1 MAAAKEV
8 RGVVVSERNQAGDTA
23 SVASAAGEDGDMS
36 LEAILDD
43 HDLCLYI
50 CNELDP
56 DWRAHY
62 LCDAVLAVSQLAM
75 LMPETVME
83 MAREMR

>member
-1 MAAAKEV
+1 MASKEKV
-8 RGVVVSERNQAGDTA
+8 RRVMVSERNQAGDSA
-23 SVASAAGEDGDMS
+23 SVAPTVSEDGGMN

-50 CNELDP
+50 CHELDP

-62 LCDAVLAVSQLAM
+62 LCDAVLAVSQLAL
-75 LMPETVME
+75 LMPETVMGL
-83 MAREMR
+83 AREMR